1 MLKKLYDCNCFDY
14 KEFIHQNQKKLS
26 LSNDE
31 AMVLIQMLN
40 IYKTKK
46 TISVSD
52 LSPYLNM
59 AFSDIENALGSL
71 LERDFYS
78 IFISYE
84 DGLGEES
91 MLFDGFFS
99 KATDILNGVVNDCD
113 NELYTV
119 SKWLNKKLNR
129 LLSSTELDIISSLVE
144 NDKKTLGDFERA
156 YSLLEST
163 HKLVTIKTLASAFAS
178 DKRPVQKDS
187 SNKLVKSFMNSI
199 K

>member
-40 IYKTKK
+40 VYKTKK
-46 TISVSD
+46 NISVSD
-52 LSPYLNM
+52 LAPYLNM
-59 AFSDIENALGSL
+59 SYNDIENVLGFL

-78 IFISYE
+78 IYISYL

-91 MLFDGFFS
+91 FLFDGFFT
-99 KATDILNGVVNDCD
+99 KASDILNGVVNDYQ
-113 NELYTV
+113 NELTTIT
-119 SKWLNKKLNR
+119 KWLNKKLNR
-129 LLSSTELDIISSLVE
+129 LLSNMELDIITSLVE
-144 NDKKTLGDFERA
+144 EDKKTFTDFKNA
-156 YSLLEST
+156 YNSLEST
-163 HKLVTIKTLASAFAS
+163 NRVISIKTLAKALSGDNS
-178 DKRPVQKDS
+178 PKQKDS
-187 SNKLVKSFMNSI
+187 NNKLVKSFMDSI

>member
-40 IYKTKK
+40 VYKTKK
-46 TISVSD
+46 NISVSD
-52 LSPYLNM
+52 LAPYLNM
-59 AFSDIENALGSL
+59 SYNDIENVLGFL

-78 IFISYE
+78 IYISYI

-91 MLFDGFFS
+91 ILFDGFFT
-99 KATDILNGVVNDCD
+99 KASDILNGVVNDYQ
-113 NELYTV
+113 NELTTIT
-119 SKWLNKKLNR
+119 KWLNKKLNR
-129 LLSSTELDIISSLVE
+129 LLSNMELDIITSLVE
-144 NDKKTLGDFERA
+144 EDKKTFTDFKNA
-156 YSLLEST
+156 YNSLEST
-163 HKLVTIKTLASAFAS
+163 NRVISIKTLAKALSGDNS
-178 DKRPVQKDS
+178 PKQKDS
-187 SNKLVKSFMNSI
+187 NNKLVKSFMDSI